1 MLLEYL
7 AGLIA
12 LIFNSLTFFK
22 DDGSDAGKVAF
33 LIPATVK
40 IIFAGFKLPLYGF
53 RVKDG
58 HVDTLSMISISEAN
72 AITTTCFVFF
82 CAGSIGIPCIVPDFD
97 LLATVGKVVCFVRM
111 IRYGPF

>member
-7 AGLIA
+7 AGLIE

-40 IIFAGFKLPLYGF
+40 IIFAGFKLLLYGF

-72 AITTTCFVFF
+72 AITTYFFVLGQSEFLALYLISTCWPQWVKFYVLF
-82 CAGSIGIPCIVPDFD
+82 G
-97 LLATVGKVVCFVRM
+97 
-111 IRYGPF
+111 